1 MATEKDLN
9 LYQKLAKIRKQVEVV
24 QKNKNGY
31 GYKYVTD
38 DELLA
43 RISAFMDKYGVSLI
57 PSVRSGTMSV
67 EPYTYHKTKKDKD
80 KAGNLVTYEEN
91 VNEIMVSGDM
101 QYTWVNNNNPE
112 ERIVVD
118 WFLVGHQ
125 GDGSQSF
132 GSALT
137 YSMRY
142 FLLKYFSIA
151 TPDDDPD
158 KWRSKQKAAE
168 VAEDEAIAVQLI
180 EQLHNYV
187 TDYLTAVPEQRDNVK
202 KFVSQYV
209 KGGDYF
215 KIKNSALAGKLLT
228 EFQTAFYIV
237 EKGV

>member
-1 MATEKDLN
+1 MATDMN
-9 LYQKLAKIRKQVEVV
+9 IYQKLAKIRKNVEVV
-24 QKNKNGY
+24 QKNKAGY

-43 RISAFMDKYGVSLI
+43 KITGFMDKYGVSLI
-57 PSVRSGTMSV
+57 PSVTSGTMSV
-67 EPYTYHKTKKDKD
+67 EPYTYKKTKKDKD
-80 KAGNLVTYEEN
+80 KEGNPIFYEEN
-91 VNEIMVSGDM
+91 VNEIMVHGDM
-101 QYTWVNNNNPE
+101 KYTWVNNDNPDE
-112 ERIVVD
+112 KIVVD
-118 WFLVGHQ
+118 WHLVGHQ
-125 GDGSQSF
+125 SDGSQSF

-168 VAEDEAIAVQLI
+168 VAEDKAIA
-180 EQLHNYV
+180 EQFIMQVNTRV
-187 TDYLTAVPEQRDNVK
+187 TEFLSSNPDKKEDVK

-215 KIKNSALAGKLLT
+215 KITESTLAAKLL
-228 EFQTAFYIV
+228 EDFK
-237 EKGV
+237 EKFINGKE